1 MSDGNAIAQH
11 PHLHGGD
18 ANIDEKY
25 LVRNPRHIRQLLQSL
40 IDQRSLI
47 NAHPGGGDQTFPT
60 AVLELDPDEDFML
73 LDGSPLPSVNQAAE
87 QANHLLCFA
96 QLERVLVRFRLEQLE
111 RVDSGSRT
119 SFRAAFPD
127 EFCHLQRRELY
138 RLETPVADSP
148 SCVLP
153 ARDGGSAVELRV
165 VDISGGGLALLLPEG
180 QSLLSLQQR
189 YPGCQLK
196 LPESPAIP
204 VTLVVCNMRE
214 QLMANG
220 VHMQR
225 IGLRFDELPRGGD
238 AAIQRYIFRI
248 DRQRSARKNGES

>member
-1 MSDGNAIAQH
+1 MSDGNATAQQ
-11 PHLHGGD
+11 PHRDGGD

-47 NAHPGGGDQTFPT
+47 NAHPGGGDRTFPT
-60 AVLELDPDEDFML
+60 AVLELDPDEDFLL
-73 LDGSPLPSVNQAAE
+73 LDGSPLQAINQSAE
-87 QANHLLCFA
+87 QASHVLCFA
-96 QLERVLVRFRLEQLE
+96 QLERVLVRFRLERLQ
-111 RVDSGSRT
+111 RVVAGNRT
-119 SFRAAFPD
+119 SFRAAFPE

-138 RLETPVADSP
+138 RLETPIADSP

-153 ARDGGSAVELRV
+153 ARDGGEAVELRV

-180 QSLLSLQQR
+180 QTLLSLQQR
-189 YPGCQLK
+189 YAGCQLK
-196 LPESPAIP
+196 LPEGPALP
-204 VTLVVCNMRE
+204 VTLIVCNMRE

-225 IGLRFDELPRGGD
+225 IGLRFDALPRGGD

-248 DRQRSARKNGES
+248 DRQRNARKNGES